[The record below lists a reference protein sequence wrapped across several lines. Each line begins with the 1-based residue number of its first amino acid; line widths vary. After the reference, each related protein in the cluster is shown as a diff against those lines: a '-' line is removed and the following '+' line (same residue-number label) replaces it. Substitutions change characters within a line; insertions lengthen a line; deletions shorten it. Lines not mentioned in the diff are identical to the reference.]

1 LSFDFFP
8 GYPDLASFPRR
19 PWLRAVRETL
29 SSTAPASLGYPDSHG
44 AVELRRALA
53 EHLRRVRGLVAD
65 PERIIVCS
73 GTAQALVLLARALAG
88 PHLAIEDPGLPPHR
102 MILAAHGARLSAL
115 PVDAEGAR
123 VAELPRIAAEAGS
136 IDGVLVTP
144 AHQCPTG
151 VALAPAR
158 RAALLEWA
166 SAGSGFVIEDD
177 YDAEFRY
184 DRAPLA
190 ALQGLAPDR
199 VIYLGTVSKTLA
211 PALRLGWLVLPPA
224 LVELVAEQ
232 RSLADHGAP
241 TLDQLALARL
251 IESGAYDRH
260 LRQARR
266 LNRSRRD
273 ALVGAVR
280 LHLPGSRVT
289 GLAAGLHA
297 IVRLA
302 REVDGAALMQA
313 ALARSI
319 GVYPLALAYIRPP
332 PRGSGLILGYANL
345 SEEEIAQGVR
355 ALAGVLEE
363 LARGDSVNGR
373 PRDRPIAPA

>member
-1 LSFDFFP
+1 MGLVPVPVPVDAA
-8 GYPDLASFPRR
+8 GAEI
-19 PWLRAVRETL
+19 AV
-29 SSTAPASLGYPDSHG
+29 
-44 AVELRRALA
+44 LRRA
-53 EHLRRVRGLVAD
+53 RVRAV
-65 PERIIVCS
+65 
-73 GTAQALVLLARALAG
+73 VL
-88 PHLAIEDPGLPPHR
+88 
-102 MILAAHGARLSAL
+102 
-115 PVDAEGAR
+115 
-123 VAELPRIAAEAGS
+123 
-136 IDGVLVTP
+136 TP
-144 AHQCPTG
+144 AHQFPTG
-151 VALAPAR
+151 AVLAPER
-158 RAALLEWA
+158 RAALIAWA
-166 SAGSGFVIEDD
+166 RQADGLVVEDD